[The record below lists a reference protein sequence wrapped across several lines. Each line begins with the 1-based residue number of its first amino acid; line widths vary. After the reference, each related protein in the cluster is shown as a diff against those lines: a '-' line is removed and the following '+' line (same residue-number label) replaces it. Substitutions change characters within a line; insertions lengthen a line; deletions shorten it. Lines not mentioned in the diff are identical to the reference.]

1 MESRKIYEDSGD
13 ELAKIRKS
21 LGSDS
26 TTINWS
32 KLDGE
37 TKNELNLAVTDVIIK
52 RQKEI
57 EKITLG
63 VQWLL
68 WNWLILLEAILLEL

>member
-21 LGSDS
+21 LATTS
-26 TTINWS
+26 TTINWD
-32 KLDGE
+32 KLDGV
-37 TKNELNLAVTDVIIK
+37 TKNRLNDAIGNIVIE
-52 RQKEI
+52 RQREI

-63 VQWLL
+63 VQ
-68 WNWLILLEAILLEL
+68 

>member
-1 MESRKIYEDSGD
+1 MEGKKIYEDSYN
-13 ELAKIRKS
+13 ELVRMRKS
-21 LGSDS
+21 LAADS

-32 KLDGE
+32 KLDGS
-37 TKNELNLAVTDVIIK
+37 TKRDLNIAISSVIIE

-63 VQWLL
+63 VQ
-68 WNWLILLEAILLEL
+68 

>member
-1 MESRKIYEDSGD
+1 MEGKKIYEDSYN
-13 ELAKIRKS
+13 ELVRMRKS
-21 LGSDS
+21 LAADS

-32 KLDGE
+32 KLDGS
-37 TKNELNLAVTDVIIK
+37 TKRDLNIAISSVIIK

-63 VQWLL
+63 VQ
-68 WNWLILLEAILLEL
+68 

>member
-1 MESRKIYEDSGD
+1 MEGKKIYEDSYD
-13 ELAKIRKS
+13 ELVRMRRS
-21 LGSDS
+21 LASDS

-32 KLDGE
+32 KLDGS
-37 TKNELNLAVTDVIIK
+37 TKRDLNIAISSVIIK

-63 VQWLL
+63 VQ
-68 WNWLILLEAILLEL
+68 

>member
-1 MESRKIYEDSGD
+1 MESKKIYEVSGE

-21 LGSDS
+21 LATTS
-26 TTINWS
+26 TTINWD
-32 KLDGE
+32 KLDGV
-37 TKNELNLAVTDVIIK
+37 TKNKINNAIGNIVIE

-63 VQWLL
+63 VQ
-68 WNWLILLEAILLEL
+68 

>member
-1 MESRKIYEDSGD
+1 MESKKIYEVSGK

-21 LGSDS
+21 LATTS
-26 TTINWS
+26 TTINWD
-32 KLDGE
+32 KLDGV
-37 TKNELNLAVTDVIIK
+37 TKNKLNDAIGNIVIE

-63 VQWLL
+63 VQ
-68 WNWLILLEAILLEL
+68 

>member
-1 MESRKIYEDSGD
+1 MESKKIYEVSGE

-21 LGSDS
+21 LATTS
-26 TTINWS
+26 TTINWD
-32 KLDGE
+32 KLDGV
-37 TKNELNLAVTDVIIK
+37 TKNKLNDAIGNIVIE

-63 VQWLL
+63 VQ
-68 WNWLILLEAILLEL
+68 

>member
-63 VQWLL
+63 VQ
-68 WNWLILLEAILLEL
+68 

>member
-1 MESRKIYEDSGD
+1 MEGKKIYEDSYN
-13 ELAKIRKS
+13 ELVRMRKS
-21 LGSDS
+21 LASDS

-32 KLDGE
+32 KLDGS
-37 TKNELNLAVTDVIIK
+37 TKRDLNIAISSVIIE

-63 VQWLL
+63 VQ
-68 WNWLILLEAILLEL
+68 

>member
-1 MESRKIYEDSGD
+1 MEGKKIYEDSYN
-13 ELAKIRKS
+13 ELVRMRKS
-21 LGSDS
+21 LASDS

-32 KLDGE
+32 KLDGP
-37 TKNELNLAVTDVIIK
+37 TKRDLNIAISSVIIK

-63 VQWLL
+63 VQ
-68 WNWLILLEAILLEL
+68 